1 MRRGQRGSEEPS
13 RRDGEMR
20 RGLESSLQG
29 RLEASKDRWRDEEG
43 AEKQTVAYKGD

>member
-13 RRDGEMR
+13 RRDGERR

-29 RLEASKDRWRDEEG
+29 RLEASKKDRWRDEEG
-43 AEKQTVAYKGD
+43 AEKQTVHL